1 MGLGRA
7 QMLCC
12 RSPLPHN
19 IQHTP
24 VNIVVLGRYRPYV
37 GITAGTVPAQY
48 SLAGT
53 KVMGI
58 CRFAHRFFTG
68 PVL

>member
-1 MGLGRA
+1 MIYDKLERF
-7 QMLCC
+7 
-12 RSPLPHN
+12 
-19 IQHTP
+19 P
-24 VNIVVLGRYRPYV
+24 VNIVVLGQYRPCV

-58 CRFAHRFFTG
+58 CRFAHRCSTG